1 MLYSMT
7 GFGKG
12 ECHFGNGNTLQ
23 VEISSLNRKQ
33 LEIRFSMP
41 GELNEFEVIGRKT
54 VGRFISRGTVL
65 VRVTVCNAG
74 GSSNYKV
81 DSNLLDSLVRECRA
95 ARVRAGLNAEVA
107 LETLL
112 LAPGVMSAGHIDS
125 ADPEL
130 KAAFCT
136 ALERA
141 GENFQQMRAAEG
153 KLLKEDLE
161 ERLVRLEEM
170 HSELER
176 FTSGQPE
183 AAKRRL
189 LARFE
194 TEKFPISPDDPS
206 LLKEVLF
213 YIDKGDVSEELTRLS
228 SHFIQFHKFLE
239 SDQPAGRSLDFLAQE
254 IFREI
259 TTLSNKAFA
268 TGVSRLVVSFKAE
281 MEKVREQLQNIE

>member
-95 ARVRAGLNAEVA
+95 AAYL
-107 LETLL
+107 
-112 LAPGVMSAGHIDS
+112 
-125 ADPEL
+125 
-130 KAAFCT
+130 
-136 ALERA
+136 
-141 GENFQQMRAAEG
+141 
-153 KLLKEDLE
+153 
-161 ERLVRLEEM
+161 
-170 HSELER
+170 
-176 FTSGQPE
+176 
-183 AAKRRL
+183 RRL
-189 LARFE
+189 
-194 TEKFPISPDDPS
+194 KD
-206 LLKEVLF
+206 
-213 YIDKGDVSEELTRLS
+213 RLRPES
-228 SHFIQFHKFLE
+228 GGRCFL
-239 SDQPAGRSLDFLAQE
+239 R
-254 IFREI
+254 
-259 TTLSNKAFA
+259 
-268 TGVSRLVVSFKAE
+268 
-281 MEKVREQLQNIE
+281 